1 MSMEN
6 EINGKKYTPTEAAKK
21 VIYDRLYSLGYLAN
35 DEIDQQ
41 FPNATERER
50 GLIEEQ
56 IEKIIDRI
64 SKLVTKKMPSGWYK
78 SY

>member
-1 MSMEN
+1 MINEN
-6 EINGKKYTPTEAAKK
+6 NGKKYTPTEAAKK

-56 IEKIIDRI
+56 VEKIIDRI
-64 SKLVTKKMPSGWYK
+64 IKLVAKKMPSGWYK